1 MLDIRAFLAALEAE
15 GDLVRIRDKFS
26 TQYDIVG
33 LTRQSS
39 DQGGPALLFENV
51 EGSEFPVLSGLF
63 GTQRRVAKALGL
75 EEKELFARYVE
86 REGRMIEPRLVER
99 TACQEVVWRGKDV
112 DLSRLPILR
121 HYEKDGGPYVTAGL
135 QIAKDPESGIRN
147 VSIHRLLPLGKDRL
161 TVFATPGRH
170 LRTVIERNEERGK
183 GTPIATAI
191 ACSPAAQVGS
201 QARPPYPTDEF
212 AVAGGLVGHPIELAK
227 CATIDVEVPADSE
240 MVIEGV
246 TIPGERADDGP
257 FGEYP
262 GTYSDIRPVPVMQ
275 VTAITFRKG
284 AIYQNTLTGM
294 PMTENH
300 FMMQPAATALAWR
313 EAKRITPEVKAVNV
327 TPGGTCR
334 HHVVVAI
341 KKRHDAEA
349 RNVGLALLACG
360 LGVKYVV
367 IVDHDIDVYDPLQVE
382 WAINIRMQA
391 DRDVVIV
398 PNLYSPT
405 LDPSAPAS
413 RTSAKMLIDATAPL
427 GRLEEFQ
434 APRILGIEKMPL
446 SKYWKPRS

>member
-1 MLDIRAFLAALEAE
+1 MLDIRQFLASLEAE
-15 GDLVRIRDKFS
+15 GDLVRIRDRVS
-26 TQYDIVG
+26 PRYDIVA
-33 LTRQSS
+33 LTRQAS

-63 GTQRRVAKALGL
+63 GTQRRVAKALGCG
-75 EEKELFARYVE
+75 EKELFARYIE
-86 REGRMIEPRLVER
+86 REGRLLEPRMAER
-99 TACQEVVWRGKDV
+99 SPCQDVVWMGADI
-112 DLSRLPILR
+112 DLARLPILR
-121 HYEKDGGPYVTAGL
+121 HYEKDGGSFVTAGL
-135 QIAKDPESGIRN
+135 QIAKDPQSGVRN
-147 VSIHRLLPLGKDRL
+147 VSIHRMLPLGKDRL
-161 TVFATPGRH
+161 TVFAPPGRH
-170 LRTVIERNEERGK
+170 LRTIIERNEERGQ

-191 ACSPAAQVGS
+191 ACSPAAQIGS
-201 QARPPYPTDEF
+201 QARAPYGTDEF
-212 AVAGGLVGHPIELAK
+212 AVAGGLAGEPVTLTR

-262 GTYSDIRPVPVMQ
+262 GTYSDIKAVPVLQ
-275 VTAITFRKG
+275 ITAITFRKG

-300 FMMQPAATALAWR
+300 YMMQPAATALAWR
-313 EAKRITPEVKAVNV
+313 EATRITPEVKAINV
-327 TPGGTCR
+327 TAGGTCR

-341 KKRHDAEA
+341 KKRHPAEA
-349 RNVGLALLACG
+349 RNVGLALLACA
-360 LGVKYVV
+360 LGAKYVV
-367 IVDHDIDVYDPLQVE
+367 VVDHDIDVFDPLQVE
-382 WAINIRMQA
+382 WAMNIRMQA
-391 DRDVVIV
+391 DQDVVIV

-434 APRILGIEKMPL
+434 APRIPGSETLSLG
-446 SKYWKPRS
+446 KYWQPR